1 MSTAAVGPGGC
12 GGRCSRFFFDECGR
26 LLGHGAEQFCG
37 CLCSCC
43 ATLQEA
49 SAPGSLVPGNLQPAA
64 ASRHRCATC
73 RWPTSVWTVSIV
85 QFHGPFGK
93 PLHPPIHI
101 AGSPDEHSTRT
112 CEAVPAQYLTCTR
125 QVFGVSHH
133 PATVPH
139 YSTRCEQLSVA
150 RRGQEGM
157 LCMAADLP
165 APWL

>member
-1 MSTAAVGPGGC
+1 MMTAPVSYSC
-12 GGRCSRFFFDECGR
+12 GRCKSLSHMDSSIRLWRLKPEGGQDSYSGVGRGTKLCASRR
-26 LLGHGAEQFCG
+26 
-37 CLCSCC
+37 
-43 ATLQEA
+43 
-49 SAPGSLVPGNLQPAA
+49 SLPQPAA

-85 QFHGPFGK
+85 QFNGPFGK